1 LTGSVAPAVLA
12 EQIAYYRARAAEYDE
27 WWERLGRYDRGD
39 PATAAWRSEV
49 AQVRAALAE
58 LPIDKADVLELAPG
72 TGIWTRPLAARAARV
87 VAVDAAPEMI
97 AENRRRLGELAGR
110 VHFVRADLF
119 QLPLRYTADVVVF
132 CFWISHI
139 PRERLDAFLTTV
151 ANVVRPGGMV
161 FFLDGRPA
169 PEATAVGDVLPGPG
183 HQLMTRRLND
193 GRPFRVVKNFWTGAQ
208 LRQRFAAAGLRIEVR
223 ETPTYFQY
231 GVGHRVDSAPEMP
244 SASPDPIR
252 TQST

>member
-1 LTGSVAPAVLA
+1 MTGAVAPGVLA
-12 EQIAYYRARAAEYDE
+12 EQIAYYRARAAEYDQ

-39 PATAAWRSEV
+39 PATAAWRSEA
-49 AQVRAALAE
+49 AQVREAFAE

-97 AENRRRLGELAGR
+97 AVNRHRLGELAAR
-110 VHFVRADLF
+110 LHFVQADLF
-119 QLPLRYTADVVVF
+119 HLPLRYTADVVVF

-151 ANVVRPGGMV
+151 ANVVRPGGTV

-169 PEATAVGDVLPGPG
+169 PQATAVGDVLPGPG
-183 HQLMTRRLND
+183 DQLMTRRLND
-193 GRPFRVVKNFWTGAQ
+193 GRPFRVVKNFWAGAQ
-208 LRQRFAAAGLRIEVR
+208 LRHRFAAAGIDIEVR
-223 ETPTYFQY
+223 ETSTYFQY
-231 GVGHRVDSAPEMP
+231 GVGHRVDGGREMW
-244 SASPDPIR
+244 SGRPDPTR